1 MITETLPTVLDAHDL
16 VKIFQRGSEEIRAVN
31 HVSLAIGEGEFVAF
45 VGPSGSGKTTLIN
58 ILGCLDNPTSGTL
71 SLDGQEVVGDNR
83 VLSESALT
91 KIRRNIFG
99 YVFQKFYLIS
109 TLTVE
114 ENVLLPFTFYKK
126 PGADAEV
133 GRILK
138 LLEIDHRK
146 DHLPGEIS
154 GGEMQ
159 RVAIARALINRPRIL
174 LADEPTGNLDTRR
187 SEEIGELL
195 KSLNQ
200 REGLTIILVTHN
212 PALAKIAHRVIELR
226 DGAIAKDSRTDG
238 PGFTQ

>member
-1 MITETLPTVLDAHDL
+1 MMTATPPKVLEAHDL
-16 VKIFQRGSEEIRAVN
+16 VKIFQRGSEQIRAVN
-31 HVSLAIGEGEFVAF
+31 HVSLTVDEGEFVAF

-71 SLDGQEVVGDNR
+71 SLDGQVVVGGGQ
-83 VLSESALT
+83 VLPESTLT
-91 KIRRNIFG
+91 KIRRNVFG
-99 YVFQKFYLIS
+99 YIFQKFYLIS

-133 GRILK
+133 GKILR
-138 LLEIDHRK
+138 LLAIDHRK

-187 SEEIGELL
+187 SEEIGVLL
-195 KSLNQ
+195 KSLNHE
-200 REGLTIILVTHN
+200 EGLTIILVTHN
-212 PALAKIAHRVIELR
+212 PSLARMADRIIELQ
-226 DGAIAKDSRTDG
+226 DGALVNDSRTDARG
-238 PGFTQ
+238 A